1 MTNESDGVDDIDG
14 VQAADK
20 DHDDCQATPWQ
31 ATPGP
36 GQETLSLHG
45 GPTGRKK

>member
-1 MTNESDGVDDIDG
+1 MINLTNESDGVDDIDG

-20 DHDDCQATPWQ
+20 DHDDCQT
-31 ATPGP
+31 TPGP